1 MTTDV
6 PDRIAEVFK
15 GSTIF
20 LTGATG
26 LVGKAL
32 IEKILKLC
40 DVKKIYLLIRDKK
53 GKTPNERIK
62 DIFSNPIYRT
72 VLERKPDVQKK
83 CIPIPGDVSLVN
95 LGISEENRKLL
106 MDEVDFIIHSAATVR
121 FDDSLKYA
129 VTVNTRGTKFMLDLA
144 EGCSKLKLFIHVS
157 TAYAFP
163 NNKDGI
169 TFEKEYAPPANPHE
183 VLSSINWLKED
194 DLTDALTKK
203 LLGDIP
209 NTYTFSKAL
218 SESLVYEKA
227 KKLPIIICRPAIVIP
242 AFKDPIP
249 GWTNNLQGPAG
260 IFVGAGKGVIRTV
273 YMDSDSYANFAPID
287 CTVSAIMMY
296 AWHYLTT
303 KDPQY
308 IYNLCMPQSDLQITW
323 KEVLDTARDVIYTEV
338 PFNLLLWYPDGTT
351 TKSRL
356 YNRINTVLFQLLP
369 ALIIDLILLIAGQKP
384 QFLAIQNRIL
394 KGMEMYEFYITRKWN
409 FETTSLEQI
418 RTGLNVTEK
427 ENYQVQSDE
436 KDVRKFLRD
445 CMFYLR
451 RHFFNETDD
460 MLPAAKRNMKIMY
473 CLDRFVK
480 VLVIGL
486 IIYYLYKTFFFS
498 SLHA

>member
-1 MTTDV
+1 MTPDV

-40 DVKKIYLLIRDKK
+40 DVNKIYLLIRDKK

-62 DIFSNPIYRT
+62 DIFSNPLYQT
-72 VLERKPDVQKK
+72 VLARKPDCQKK

-95 LGISEENRKLL
+95 LGISDENRKML

-144 EGCSKLKLFIHVS
+144 EGCSKLKVKI
-157 TAYAFP
+157 
-163 NNKDGI
+163 
-169 TFEKEYAPPANPHE
+169 
-183 VLSSINWLKED
+183 
-194 DLTDALTKK
+194 
-203 LLGDIP
+203 
-209 NTYTFSKAL
+209 
-218 SESLVYEKA
+218 
-227 KKLPIIICRPAIVIP
+227 IP

-273 YMDSDSYANFAPID
+273 YMNCDSYANFAPID

-308 IYNLCMPQSDLQITW
+308 IYNLCMPQSDLQVTW
-323 KEVLDTARDVIYTEV
+323 VEVLDTARDVIYNEV
-338 PFNLLLWYPDGTT
+338 PFNLMLWYPDGSITQ
-351 TKSRL
+351 SRL
-356 YNRINTVLFQLLP
+356 YNKINTVLFQLLP

-394 KGMEMYEFYITRKWN
+394 KGIEMYEFYITKKWN

-418 RTGLNVTEK
+418 RTGLNATEK

-451 RHFFNETDD
+451 RHFFKETDD
-460 MLPAAKRNMKIMY
+460 MLPAARRNMKILY

-480 VLVIGL
+480 ALVIGF
-486 IIYYLYKTFFFS
+486 IVYYLYKTFFLR